1 MLAINRARSL
11 SERTGEPKSDIRP
24 TPNGDCRRRG
34 RGENISRVKLRGK
47 EWGGRSPQAIENC
60 GSESERRSLQ
70 RLPLA
75 FDVFS
80 AHVPE
85 ADFWPGITSALL
97 VIRQEGA
104 RRARV
109 TEFASR
115 ERKSLLCRRRAILAG
130 SHPGPSLSKMRRG
143 IRFGGRPSGWHPLPL
158 FHQLFVCAARRA
170 PLRDASN
177 KRNVHPR
184 TNSWTRNTHHS
195 PIPSIS
201 AS

>member
-1 MLAINRARSL
+1 MAPGLSFKSYAVYNQGLIKFNEPLGENQGFKGFDFALSTNGKTQRKQAVGVERVLAINRARSL

-85 ADFWPGITSALL
+85 ADFGG
-97 VIRQEGA
+97 VR
-104 RRARV
+104 
-109 TEFASR
+109 
-115 ERKSLLCRRRAILAG
+115 G
-130 SHPGPSLSKMRRG
+130 SHRNKGVSQAG
-143 IRFGGRPSGWHPLPL
+143 I
-158 FHQLFVCAARRA
+158 
-170 PLRDASN
+170 
-177 KRNVHPR
+177 
-184 TNSWTRNTHHS
+184 
-195 PIPSIS
+195 
-201 AS
+201 

>member
-85 ADFWPGITSALL
+85 ADFWPQIIWGWP
-97 VIRQEGA
+97 VIRPEPVPTTHPNRCNSQV
-104 RRARV
+104 RISRQLDN
-109 TEFASR
+109 ASLG
-115 ERKSLLCRRRAILAG
+115 SRRRRCRSERAVPSPPVLKITQCVLIGLENSPLCLILLG
-130 SHPGPSLSKMRRG
+130 LSRITG
-143 IRFGGRPSGWHPLPL
+143 
-158 FHQLFVCAARRA
+158 
-170 PLRDASN
+170 N
-177 KRNVHPR
+177 
-184 TNSWTRNTHHS
+184 
-195 PIPSIS
+195 
-201 AS
+201 